1 MKTLIK
7 TILCVLIVYST
18 QVISSSLTFDF
29 SNPAFS
35 GEGYSSHV
43 LSIEQLQYNRRES
56 VKDDITSAA
65 AKEAR
70 DAKNTT
76 LAKFVT
82 NVESRIFAN
91 LSKQMVDNMF
101 GTNCTEDTDTTAVE
115 CPLSGTATL
124 PDGSTVYW
132 AKDETAETITLTVT
146 DASGTITQLVVPVG
160 DFKFQDYE
168 YGIFGDSSIIL
179 FGGQLLGAEH
189 EGDRRRNAFRSR
201 HTNKRIVT

>member
-7 TILCVLIVYST
+7 ILLCVLIVYST
-18 QVISSSLTFDF
+18 TATSSSLIFDF
-29 SNPAFS
+29 GNPAFN

-43 LSIEQLQYNRRES
+43 LSIEQLQYNRKEA
-56 VKDDITSAA
+56 VKDDLLSAESKA
-65 AKEAR
+65 AR

-101 GTNCTEDTDTTAVE
+101 GTNCTEDTDTTEVE

-132 AKDETAETITLTVT
+132 AKDTTAETITLTVT
-146 DASGTITQLVVPVG
+146 DATGGITQLIVPVG
-160 DFKFQDYE
+160 DFKF
-168 YGIFGDSSIIL
+168 
-179 FGGQLLGAEH
+179 
-189 EGDRRRNAFRSR
+189 
-201 HTNKRIVT
+201 

>member
-1 MKTLIK
+1 MKLLI
-7 TILCVLIVYST
+7 TALLLSLS
-18 QVISSSLTFDF
+18 QISQASNLTFDF
-29 SNPAFS
+29 KNPSFS

-43 LSIEQLQYNRRES
+43 LSIEQLQFNRSES
-56 VKDDITSAA
+56 VKDDAASAESKA
-65 AKEAR
+65 AR

-124 PDGSTVYW
+124 PDGSTVAW
-132 AKDETAETITLTVT
+132 VKDETAETITLTVT
-146 DASGTITQLVVPVG
+146 AADGSLTQLVVPVG
-160 DFKFQDYE
+160 DFKF
-168 YGIFGDSSIIL
+168 
-179 FGGQLLGAEH
+179 
-189 EGDRRRNAFRSR
+189 
-201 HTNKRIVT
+201 

>member
-1 MKTLIK
+1 MVKLKLLLILLTLT
-7 TILCVLIVYST
+7 TIS
-18 QVISSSLTFDF
+18 QASSLTFDF

-43 LSIEQLQYNRRES
+43 LSISQLEYNRKES
-56 VKDDITSAA
+56 VKDDLLSAE
-65 AKEAR
+65 AKAAR

-101 GTNCTEDTDTTAVE
+101 GTNCTEDLDTTELE

-124 PDGSTVYW
+124 PDGSTVAW
-132 AKDETAETITLTVT
+132 VKDETAETITLTVT
-146 DASGTITQLVVPVG
+146 DASGTITQLIVPIG
-160 DFKFQDYE
+160 DFKF
-168 YGIFGDSSIIL
+168 
-179 FGGQLLGAEH
+179 
-189 EGDRRRNAFRSR
+189 
-201 HTNKRIVT
+201 

>member
-1 MKTLIK
+1 MVKLKLLLTLLTLT
-7 TILCVLIVYST
+7 TIS
-18 QVISSSLTFDF
+18 QASSLTFDF

-43 LSIEQLQYNRRES
+43 LSISQLEYNRKES
-56 VKDDITSAA
+56 VKDDLLSAE
-65 AKEAR
+65 AKAAR

-101 GTNCTEDTDTTAVE
+101 GTNCTEDTDTTELE

-124 PDGSTVYW
+124 PDGSTVAW
-132 AKDETAETITLTVT
+132 VKDETAETITLTVT
-146 DASGTITQLVVPVG
+146 AADGSLTQLVVPVG
-160 DFKFQDYE
+160 DFKF
-168 YGIFGDSSIIL
+168 
-179 FGGQLLGAEH
+179 
-189 EGDRRRNAFRSR
+189 
-201 HTNKRIVT
+201 

>member
-1 MKTLIK
+1 MVKLKLLLILLTLT
-7 TILCVLIVYST
+7 TIS
-18 QVISSSLTFDF
+18 QASSLTFDF

-43 LSIEQLQYNRRES
+43 LSISQLEYNRKES
-56 VKDDITSAA
+56 VKDDLLSAE
-65 AKEAR
+65 AKAAR

-101 GTNCTEDTDTTAVE
+101 GTNCTEDTDTTELE

-124 PDGSTVYW
+124 PDGSTVAW
-132 AKDETAETITLTVT
+132 VKDETAETITLTVT
-146 DASGTITQLVVPVG
+146 SADGSLTELIVPVG
-160 DFKFQDYE
+160 DFKF
-168 YGIFGDSSIIL
+168 
-179 FGGQLLGAEH
+179 
-189 EGDRRRNAFRSR
+189 
-201 HTNKRIVT
+201 